1 MDTTGAQAMNK
12 IAHSAAAAP
21 RMTALKKALSETIQ
35 AEIKEAKR
43 IQAQTGCTWTEALKA
58 AAKQEPQQ

>member
-1 MDTTGAQAMNK
+1 MNK

-21 RMTALKKALSETIQ
+21 GLTALKKALSETIQ

-43 IQAQTGCTWTEALKA
+43 IQTQTGCTWTEALKT